1 MSEENRNA
9 FFKAAEQPD
18 RPALQRRPSLGEEI
32 YETLLAQLISL
43 KIAPGN
49 RIAVDA
55 LVRELGVSQT
65 PIRAALIRL
74 ETEGLVVKTH
84 NVGYSAAP
92 MPSRQHFEQIYDLRL
107 LLEPYAARRTA
118 ENLSDEVRDQLEGLD
133 RAMSDPGSEDAKRA
147 YSQFALLDAR
157 FHNLIA
163 TASGNT
169 LVAEALARSYAHMH
183 LFRLRYHSV
192 VTEGAVEEHAL
203 ILRAI
208 IDGDGLAAHQ
218 AMEAHLV
225 RSLERW
231 RPFFDAGIGG

>member
-1 MSEENRNA
+1 MSEVNKNA
-9 FFKAAEQPD
+9 FFKAAEKLD
-18 RPALQRRPSLGEEI
+18 RPAIQRRPSLGEEV

-74 ETEGLVVKTH
+74 ENEGLVIKTH

-118 ENLSDEVRDQLEGLD
+118 ETVSGEVRAQLGALD
-133 RAMSDPGSEDAKRA
+133 AAMADPESDDAKRA

-192 VTEGAVEEHAL
+192 VTEGAVQEHAAIMRGIIAGDGAAAQKAMEEHL
-203 ILRAI
+203 L
-208 IDGDGLAAHQ
+208 
-218 AMEAHLV
+218 
-225 RSLERW
+225 RSLARW
-231 RPFFDAGIGG
+231 KPFFDTGA

>member
-1 MSEENRNA
+1 MSEFKRDS
-9 FFKAAEQPD
+9 FFQAATKVD
-18 RPALQRRPSLGEEI
+18 RPTIQRRPSLGEEV

-43 KIAPGN
+43 KIAPGS

-55 LVRELGVSQT
+55 LVREMGVSQT

-74 ETEGLVVKTH
+74 ENEGLVIKTH

-92 MPSRQHFEQIYDLRL
+92 MPSRERFEQIYDLRL
-107 LLEPYAARRTA
+107 LLEPYAAKLTA
-118 ENLSDEVRDQLEGLD
+118 EKLTDETKRELIELD
-133 RAMSDPGSEDAKRA
+133 SGMSEPGTDDAKRA
-147 YSQFALLDAR
+147 YSQFALLDAK

-192 VTEGAVEEHAL
+192 VTEGAVEEHAA
-203 ILRAI
+203 ILQAI
-208 IDGDGLAAHQ
+208 LDGDGNAAHK
-218 AMEAHLV
+218 AMEEHLL
-225 RSLERW
+225 RSLARW
-231 RPFFDAGIGG
+231 QPFFTE

>member
-1 MSEENRNA
+1 MSEPKKTA
-9 FFKAAEQPD
+9 FFKAAEKTNHS
-18 RPALQRRPSLGEEI
+18 AIQRRPSLDEEV

-55 LVRELGVSQT
+55 LVREMGVSQT

-74 ETEGLVVKTH
+74 ENEGLVIKTH

-92 MPSRQHFEQIYDLRL
+92 MPSRAHFEQIYDLRL
-107 LLEPYAARRTA
+107 LLEPYAAKCTA
-118 ENLSDEVRDQLEGLD
+118 EAVTDEVREELAALDQ
-133 RAMSDPGSEDAKRA
+133 AMATPNSDDSKRA
-147 YSQFALLDAR
+147 YSQFALLDAK

-163 TASGNT
+163 TASGNR

-192 VTEGAVEEHAL
+192 VTEGAVQEHAAIMKGIIAGDGQAAKEAMEEHL
-203 ILRAI
+203 L
-208 IDGDGLAAHQ
+208 
-218 AMEAHLV
+218 
-225 RSLERW
+225 RSLGRW
-231 RPFFDAGIGG
+231 KPFFDATP

>member
-1 MSEENRNA
+1 MSDHKKNS
-9 FFKAAEQPD
+9 FFQAATKVD
-18 RPALQRRPSLGEEI
+18 RPTLSRRPSLGEEV

-43 KIAPGN
+43 KIAPGS

-55 LVRELGVSQT
+55 LVREMGVSQT

-74 ETEGLVVKTH
+74 ENEGLVIKTH

-92 MPSRQHFEQIYDLRL
+92 MPSRERFEQIYDLRL
-107 LLEPYAARRTA
+107 LLEPYTAQQTA
-118 ENLSDEVRDQLEGLD
+118 EKLTDEVRRELIELD
-133 RAMSDPGSEDAKRA
+133 DGMSEPGTDDAKRA
-147 YSQFALLDAR
+147 YSQFALLDAK

-192 VTEGAVEEHAL
+192 VTEGAVEEHAA
-203 ILRAI
+203 ILQAI
-208 IDGDGLAAHQ
+208 LDGDGEAASN
-218 AMEAHLV
+218 AMKDHLL

-231 RPFFDAGIGG
+231 RPFFSE